1 MEDEKINIQYE
12 NNIYKFKILYLIRT
26 NLPKSEYTYIITF
39 LIKYIGLILFSIS
52 LNEWNSD
59 NAKYISN
66 DERDK
71 INNNGKEQSSL
82 FNVQQF
88 FANLIITGNHFKV
101 LTSFY
106 EIICFIIF
114 CFFIIYLFCIIF
126 VLYLMKLK
134 YHKKNQIS
142 ETDRKLSKINNSS
155 KLEKKIIQ
163 IFTYIFF
170 AIAFLHQYIIEYFIL
185 GFLINFLNFFN
196 IYDKDSFN
204 TTVLK
209 EYSIYINQYILNKSF
224 NSYFM
229 IVINLVVMILSFLF
243 FVAFMILNSNKTLF
257 INNGFPLYGSNK
269 YLFIKIIIFNYNELY
284 GLVNMYSSFLKV
296 KIILIITIINVII
309 ILIDIFLCIFSFSFY
324 PSKIG
329 YISIFIE
336 FFSIFSNAT
345 EILIYLTKSNVNSTK
360 FKLVKLVILL
370 ANSAIFTIFFMYK
383 KNENSLKMFAD
394 NLFSKSF
401 KALSPDDLYFY
412 IKTYLIYSNNKK
424 ENYIKI
430 FRVIQSHTLSCNK
443 KDCPCKVLIP
453 KFMSYSIFTNF
464 SKIKND
470 FSQNEN
476 DLNKDEKTEET
487 IINQK
492 KLSETNII
500 QNKDLI
506 NLLESNNNVKENIGN
521 NIKIQVNEN
530 ETSRKP
536 NLKKKKTELNKKNDN
551 DEKSNKKYS
560 FITDANL
567 LNETNLKSID
577 NNEIDD
583 KNLSL
588 NDDKRK
594 LKDEQFRMIGEQEIV
609 NRIHFLYKRKD
620 YQILETYIFIHLQ
633 YLIKIK
639 QNYRLALYFVGKYL
653 LCGIKFSFLSR
664 YYLYEIKKYINNSII
679 HLQKIKLI
687 NDPYII
693 KYKQENIS
701 LKKLINYLLLYNMIK
716 KLLKYSCEKII
727 YFYSFRCELHNSLSL
742 QKYIKSKIY
751 PVINASEDVQLSIS
765 KLKFLIEK
773 YNKEEKHPIESI
785 ELSYLICNFFKLIY
799 GKISQEI
806 SDNINPILYFKEM
819 HYEKLENEY
828 HLFMMSNPL
837 IISLTKKDSFIIN
850 YFTNIFLNKLGYSF
864 SDLKNKDFHEKLFPG
879 GQDLIKEHSLIM
891 KQFLF
896 CHKNVFSKSK
906 TFLKSKEGYLV
917 SIDFKCK
924 IFPNFS
930 NNFYLISN
938 IIFNDEDSI
947 DEISNLQNENIKKI
961 NNISNDK
968 DKMVNS
974 YSFLLNYDFDFF
986 GLTKNFYLEYDL
998 NQNMFRELR
1007 INFCQFFCIDEA
1019 KLIEEM
1025 HNERSKILKKFSN
1038 SNSKLTLKE
1047 INDAYSIFKNIPVEK
1062 TFKLR
1067 DEKIIDNYFYQSIS
1081 IYDKID
1087 KKKLI
1092 HKIPELISIIDEIG
1106 LDYDWY
1112 IRLQNFKERL
1122 INNSHLLNTK
1132 DTLVS
1137 NLAIEKYKNAKN
1149 DNRHSSI
1156 IEPNGFENNFV
1167 NLPEQYFE
1175 VVYSIKKLGNISYYI
1190 VNLYEKFNNNLAQS
1204 QVSNPVEDII
1214 NKMEGMDDG
1223 LFKKEK
1229 YKKNSLKKTM
1239 KLHRFLST
1247 MTKIEDD
1254 NEEKDIDPT
1263 TRKAKTKIFAP
1274 DFVKKKNSIS
1284 ISTFNPGKTMTEIPT
1299 TEDRSKRNES
1309 KKNVTEFDVKNNDS
1323 KKEENEKD
1331 VEKDSSNN
1339 IELREKSKNQK
1350 TIKILDRNE
1359 YLKKVKF
1366 KKNDYP
1372 EDEEN
1377 SPLITK
1383 DKFNEILKKNNKINK
1398 ILIVILFIIILLAM
1412 VLTVSKFFISLNG
1425 FEISKNVLKTT
1436 IYLEML
1442 KIDIFV
1448 QGILSIIYC
1457 INENENITD
1466 ITNIHTEAQLKIQS
1480 TMDHV
1485 KGLQDQINI
1494 IVNNKYCSEI
1504 LKILEEKFQITTLND
1519 DWSEINKQV
1528 DFLEEIRSLS
1538 YKINSLS
1545 NSTDLCNITNTFYIS
1560 SQKGYERY
1568 HNGDLEKS
1576 NDIQKIVY
1584 YFLRNIYPSYRQRFD
1599 DLSEES
1605 ASTIEKI
1612 WVHFQHTLFYLLIFI
1627 ILTIVIFIIFYIIKY
1642 CFDCS
1647 FYQLLFLYYYNIE
1660 KTQLKFENQIF
1671 YLYKAINDFN
1681 FDSIDYYEYIKSN
1694 ENLIFYNEE
1703 TNNYSNFINN
1713 KHSNHF
1719 VKSIHHSLT
1728 KKKNLKDESSP
1739 SKTNQGNEKGKPIDR
1754 SSFGGSL
1761 LNGSMNGSSS
1771 LLFLNNSKKVPLNN
1785 NIDNNSFL
1793 QNSNDKEEKEN
1804 SKEESID
1811 SLLNMSNKTLPKS
1824 LKLFL
1829 FFILLAMI
1837 IYLGICTLNIIGLF
1851 NENKIWKYSIYL
1863 SINLLERVPKLM
1875 GMLIYACLTIIA
1887 GVDNVVAGSPFTDP
1901 QSKYLSYFQANSLY
1915 YSEDVMNKY
1924 FKDKYFGVLLRDNLR
1939 INYNYNNY
1947 LFQETNDIFTNTK
1960 IWENALNEA
1969 GNFCINSALGE
1980 VLSFQKEYTVYN
1992 FANEINSY
2000 ANSCKNDDT
2009 GINESGSQLEITYI
2023 LEEITNKYIEFIAR
2037 NNSNI
2042 TLEQARKNFFG
2053 SSDIR
2058 RIVVD
2063 MQLSLILYFNTITFA
2078 INYDFINKNN
2088 KIINE
2093 QILYSIILSVI
2104 NFIIILGLLLSIKKN
2119 EKYKKLFGYFSEI
2132 PKSNYSN

>member
-26 NLPKSEYTYIITF
+26 NLPKSEYIYIITY
-39 LIKYIGLILFSIS
+39 LIKYMGLILFSIS
-52 LNEWNSD
+52 LNEWNNEQTKD
-59 NAKYISN
+59 IPNN
-66 DERDK
+66 EREK
-71 INNNGKEQSSL
+71 SNNNFENEESSSF
-82 FNVQQF
+82 FNVQHF
-88 FANLIITGNHFKV
+88 FANLIITGHHFKV
-101 LTSFY
+101 LSSFY
-106 EIICFIIF
+106 EIICLIVFIFFIAYIF
-114 CFFIIYLFCIIF
+114 CFIYVI
-126 VLYLMKLK
+126 YLMKLK
-134 YHKKNQIS
+134 YHSKNQID
-142 ETDRKLSKINNSS
+142 EVNRKLSKINNSS
-155 KLEKKIIQ
+155 KLEKKAIK

-170 AIAFLHQYIIEYFIL
+170 AIAFFHQYIIEYFIL
-185 GFLINFLNFFN
+185 GFLINILNSFN
-196 IYDKDSFN
+196 IYEQESFN
-204 TTVLK
+204 NTVLK
-209 EYSIYINQYILNKSF
+209 EYSIYINQYILNKTF
-224 NSYFM
+224 NSYFI
-229 IVINLVVMILSFLF
+229 IVITLIVMTLSFLF
-243 FVAFMILNSNKTLF
+243 FIAFMVLNSNKTLF
-257 INNGFPLYGSNK
+257 INNGYPFYGNNK

-284 GLVNMYSSFLKV
+284 GLVNMYGSFIKT
-296 KIILIITIINVII
+296 KIILIITIIDII
-309 ILIDIFLCIFSFSFY
+309 ILLIDIFLSFFSFSFY
-324 PSKIG
+324 PSKLG
-329 YISIFIE
+329 YMSIFIE
-336 FFSIFSNAT
+336 FFCIFSNAT

-360 FKLVKLVILL
+360 FKLVKLIILL
-370 ANSAIFTIFFMYK
+370 ANSAIFTIFFMFK
-383 KNENSLKMFAD
+383 KNENSLKIFAD

-401 KALSPDDLYFY
+401 KVLNPDDIYFY
-412 IKTYLIYSNNKK
+412 IKIYLIYSNNKK

-430 FRVIQSHTLSCNK
+430 FRVIQNHTLACNK

-470 FSQNEN
+470 DIQNEIEN
-476 DLNKDEKTEET
+476 NKEERTEET

-492 KLSETNII
+492 KLSETNIL
-500 QNKDLI
+500 QNKDLV
-506 NLLESNNNVKENIGN
+506 NLFDSTNNVKENIGN

-536 NLKKKKTELNKKNDN
+536 NLKKRKTELNKKNDN
-551 DEKSNKKYS
+551 DEKNNKKYS
-560 FITDANL
+560 IVTEANF
-567 LNETNLKSID
+567 LNETNLKSYD

-594 LKDEQFRMIGEQEIV
+594 LKDEQFRMIGEQEII

-679 HLQKIKLI
+679 RLQKIKLI

-727 YFYSFRCELHNSLSL
+727 FFYSFRSELHNSLSL

-751 PVINASEDVQLSIS
+751 PVINAAEDIQLSIS

-785 ELSYLICNFFKLIY
+785 ELSYLISNFFKMVY
-799 GKISQEI
+799 GKISQDILE
-806 SDNINPILYFKEM
+806 NIYPILYFKEM

-837 IISLTKKDSFIIN
+837 IIGLTKKDSFTIN
-850 YFTNIFLNKLGYSF
+850 YFTNIFLNKLGYAC
-864 SDLKNKDFHEKLFPG
+864 SDLMGKDFHEKLFPG

-896 CHKNVFSKSK
+896 NHKNVFCKSK

-924 IFPNFS
+924 IFPNFT
-930 NNFYLISN
+930 NNFSLISN

-947 DEISNLQNENIKKI
+947 DELSNPPNENFKKI
-961 NNISNDK
+961 NNNDK

-1007 INFCQFFCIDEA
+1007 INFCQFFCVDEA

-1038 SNSKLTLKE
+1038 YNNKLTLKE
-1047 INDAYSIFKNIPVEK
+1047 INDAYSIFKNISVEK

-1067 DEKIIDNYFYQSIS
+1067 DEKIIDNYFYQTIS

-1122 INNSHLLNTK
+1122 INNSHFQNSK

-1137 NLAIEKYKNAKN
+1137 NLVNDKHKNIKN

-1156 IEPNGFENNFV
+1156 IEPNGFENNFM

-1175 VVYSIKKLGNISYYI
+1175 VVYSVKKLGSISYYI
-1190 VNLYEKFNNNLAQS
+1190 VNLYERFNNNLAQS
-1204 QVSNPVEDII
+1204 QVSNPVEDIF
-1214 NKMEGMDDG
+1214 NKMEGMDEG

-1229 YKKNSLKKTM
+1229 FKKSSLKKTM

-1247 MTKIEDD
+1247 MTKNEDE

-1263 TRKAKTKIFAP
+1263 TRKAKTKIFSP

-1284 ISTFNPGKTMTEIPT
+1284 INSFNPGKTITEIPT
-1299 TEDRSKRNES
+1299 TEERSKRSES
-1309 KKNVTEFDVKNNDS
+1309 KKNVTEFDIKNNDS
-1323 KKEENEKD
+1323 KKEEKEADKEDN
-1331 VEKDSSNN
+1331 NN

-1350 TIKILDRNE
+1350 TIKIFDKNE
-1359 YLKKVKF
+1359 YLKKMKLT
-1366 KKNDYP
+1366 KKDYA

-1383 DKFNEILKKNNKINK
+1383 DKFIEVLKKNNKVNK
-1398 ILIVILFIIILLAM
+1398 ILIIIIFIIILAAM
-1412 VLTVSKFFISLNG
+1412 ALTVSKFFISLNG

-1466 ITNIHTEAQLKIQS
+1466 ISNIHSEAKLKIKS

-1494 IVNNKYCSEI
+1494 IINNKYCSEI
-1504 LKILEEKFQITTLND
+1504 LKILEDKFEIYSIND
-1519 DWSEINKQV
+1519 DWTETKENV

-1538 YKINSLS
+1538 YKINNLS
-1545 NSTDLCNITNTFYIS
+1545 NSTNLCNITHSFYTS
-1560 SQKGYERY
+1560 AGNAPYRY
-1568 HNGDLEKS
+1568 QIGELEKL
-1576 NDIQKIVY
+1576 NDIQKIVH
-1584 YFLRNIYPSYRQRFD
+1584 YFLRNIYPTYRQRFD

-1605 ASTIEKI
+1605 TNTIERI

-1627 ILTIVIFIIFYIIKY
+1627 ISIIVIFIIFYIIKY

-1660 KTQLKFENQIF
+1660 KEQLKFENQIF
-1671 YLYKAINDFN
+1671 YLYKTINDFN
-1681 FDSIDYYEYIKSN
+1681 YDSIDYFEYVKSN

-1703 TNNYSNFINN
+1703 TNKYYSNFIKN
-1713 KHSNHF
+1713 KNTNHF
-1719 VKSIHHSLT
+1719 VKNIHHSLT
-1728 KKKNLKDESSP
+1728 KKKNYKDETP
-1739 SKTNQGNEKGKPIDR
+1739 QDKGNQGNDKGKPLDR
-1754 SSFGGSL
+1754 NSLGGSF

-1771 LLFLNNSKKVPLNN
+1771 LLFLNNSKKISLNN
-1785 NIDNNSFL
+1785 NIDNNSYL

-1811 SLLNMSNKTLPKS
+1811 SLLNMSKKTLPKS

-1829 FFILLAMI
+1829 FFILLAML
-1837 IYLGICTLNIIGLF
+1837 IYFGVCILNIIGLF
-1851 NENKIWKYSIYL
+1851 KENKIWKYSIYL
-1863 SINLLERVPKLM
+1863 SMNLLERVPKLM
-1875 GMLIYACLTIIA
+1875 GMLIYACVNIIA
-1887 GVDNVVAGSPFTDP
+1887 GVDNTIIGSPFTTP
-1901 QSKYLSYFQANSLY
+1901 QSKYLSYFEANSLY

-1924 FKDKYFGVLLRDNLR
+1924 FKNKYFGVLLRDNLR
-1939 INYNYNNY
+1939 VNYNYNNY

-1960 IWENALNEA
+1960 EWENALNEA

-1980 VLSFQKEYTVYN
+1980 VLSFQEEYTIYD
-1992 FANEINSY
+1992 FASEINYY
-2000 ANSCKNDDT
+2000 ATNCKNDDT
-2009 GINESGSQLEITYI
+2009 GINESGAQLEISYI
-2023 LEEITNKYIEFIAR
+2023 LEEITNKYIEYIAR

-2042 TLEQARKNFFG
+2042 TLDQARKNFFG

-2078 INYDFINKNN
+2078 INNDFINKNN

-2093 QILYSIILSVI
+2093 QILYSGILAII
-2104 NFIIILGLLLSIKKN
+2104 NFIIILCLLLSIKKN
-2119 EKYKKLFGYFSEI
+2119 EKYKKLFAYFSEI
-2132 PKSNYSN
+2132 PKSNYNN

>member
-1 MEDEKINIQYE
+1 MEDEKISIQYE
-12 NNIYKFKILYLIRT
+12 NNIYKYKILYLIRT
-26 NLPKSEYTYIITF
+26 NLPKSEYTYIVIF
-39 LIKYIGLILFSIS
+39 LLKYIGLILFSIS
-52 LNEWNSD
+52 LNEWTSDEAQDNSRQE
-59 NAKYISN
+59 SN
-66 DERDK
+66 NR
-71 INNNGKEQSSL
+71 NEQTSF

-88 FANLIITGNHFKV
+88 FANLLITGNSYKV
-101 LTSFY
+101 LSSFY
-106 EIICFIIF
+106 DKICLVVFL
-114 CFFIIYLFCIIF
+114 FFIIYCFCIIY
-126 VLYLMKLK
+126 VIYLMKIK
-134 YHKKNQIS
+134 YHNKSQIN
-142 ETDRKLSKINNSS
+142 ETDRRLSKINNSS
-155 KLEKKIIQ
+155 KLEKKVIK

-170 AIAFLHQYIIEYFIL
+170 VIAFVHQYIIEYFML
-185 GFLINFLNFFN
+185 GFLVNILNSFS
-196 IYDKDSFN
+196 IYSQDSFN
-204 TTVLK
+204 TYVLK
-209 EYSIYINQYILNKSF
+209 EYRIYINQYILNKSF
-224 NSYFM
+224 NSYLV
-229 IVINLVVMILSFLF
+229 IVMNFVVMTLSFLF

-257 INNGFPLYGSNK
+257 INNGFPLYGNSK
-269 YLFIKIIIFNYNELY
+269 YLFIKIIIFNFSELY
-284 GLVNMYSSFLKV
+284 GLVNMYSSFIKV
-296 KIILIITIINVII
+296 KVILILTIIDIII
-309 ILIDIFLCIFSFSFY
+309 ILIDIFLCFFSFSFY
-324 PSKIG
+324 PSKLG

-370 ANSAIFTIFFMYK
+370 ANSSIFTIFYMLK

-401 KALSPDDLYFY
+401 KVLNPDDLYFY

-453 KFMSYSIFTNF
+453 KYMSYSIFTHF

-470 FSQNEN
+470 IPQNEN
-476 DLNKDEKTEET
+476 DNNKEERTEET
-487 IINQK
+487 IINTK

-500 QNKDLI
+500 QNKDLV
-506 NLLESNNNVKENIGN
+506 NLMDSNNNVKENV
-521 NIKIQVNEN
+521 KIPVNEI

-536 NLKKKKTELNKKNDN
+536 NLKKKKTELNKKGEN
-551 DEKSNKKYS
+551 DEKNNKKYS
-560 FITDANL
+560 IITDANF
-567 LNETNLKSID
+567 LNETNLKSND
-577 NNEIDD
+577 NNEFDD
-583 KNLSL
+583 RNLSL

-594 LKDEQFRMIGEQEIV
+594 LKDEQFIMIGEQEII

-620 YQILETYIFIHLQ
+620 CQILETYIFIHLQ

-727 YFYSFRCELHNSLSL
+727 YFYSFRSELHNSLSL

-751 PVINASEDVQLSIS
+751 PVIYAAEDVQLSIS
-765 KLKFLIEK
+765 KLKYLMEK

-785 ELSYLICNFFKLIY
+785 ELSYLICNFFKLVY
-799 GKISQEI
+799 GKLTQDISE
-806 SDNINPILYFKEM
+806 NINPILYFKEM

-850 YFTNIFLNKLGYSF
+850 YFTNIFLNKLGYTS
-864 SDLKNKDFHEKLFPG
+864 SDLMNKDFHEKLFPG
-879 GQDLIKEHSLIM
+879 GQDLIKEHTLIL

-896 CHKNVFSKSK
+896 FHKNFYCKSK

-924 IFPNFS
+924 IFPNFT
-930 NNFYLISN
+930 NNFFLISN

-947 DEISNLQNENIKKI
+947 DDLSNQQNENMPKI
-961 NNISNDK
+961 HNINNDK
-968 DKMVNS
+968 DKTVNS

-1007 INFCQFFCIDEA
+1007 INFCQFFCVDEA
-1019 KLIEEM
+1019 KLIEEI
-1025 HNERSKILKKFSN
+1025 HNERSKIFRKN
-1038 SNSKLTLKE
+1038 SNFNNKLTLKE
-1047 INDAYSIFKNIPVEK
+1047 INDAYSIFKNIPVDR

-1067 DEKIIDNYFYQSIS
+1067 DEKLIDNYFYQTIS

-1112 IRLQNFKERL
+1112 IRLQNFKDRL
-1122 INNSHLLNTK
+1122 INNNHFLNSK
-1132 DTLVS
+1132 DTIVS
-1137 NLAIEKYKNAKN
+1137 NMNNDKHKNIKN
-1149 DNRHSSI
+1149 ENRHSSVLD
-1156 IEPNGFENNFV
+1156 PNGFENNFM

-1175 VVYSIKKLGNISYYI
+1175 VVYSVKKLSSITYYI

-1204 QVSNPVEDII
+1204 QVSNAVEDII
-1214 NKMEGMDDG
+1214 NKMEGMDEN

-1229 YKKNSLKKTM
+1229 YKKSSLKKTM

-1247 MTKIEDD
+1247 MTKNDD
-1254 NEEKDIDPT
+1254 ENDEKDIDPI

-1284 ISTFNPGKTMTEIPT
+1284 LNNFNPGKTMTEIPT
-1299 TEDRSKRNES
+1299 TEERSKRSES
-1309 KKNVTEFDVKNNDS
+1309 KKNVTEFDIKNNES

-1331 VEKDSSNN
+1331 GDKDNNNNIN

-1350 TIKILDRNE
+1350 TIKIFDKND
-1359 YLKKVKF
+1359 YLKKMKSSR
-1366 KKNDYP
+1366 KDYP

-1383 DKFNEILKKNNKINK
+1383 DKFVEILKKNNKINK
-1398 ILIVILFIIILLAM
+1398 ILITIIFIIILMSM
-1412 VLTVSKFFISLNG
+1412 VLTISKFFISLNG

-1466 ITNIHTEAQLKIQS
+1466 ISNIHSEAKLKIKS

-1494 IVNNKYCSEI
+1494 IVKNKYCSEI
-1504 LKILEEKFQITTLND
+1504 LKILEEKFEIFSLND
-1519 DWSEINKQV
+1519 DWTELNETV

-1538 YKINSLS
+1538 FKINSLS
-1545 NSTDLCNITNTFYIS
+1545 NSTDFCNITNTFYIS
-1560 SQKGYERY
+1560 IQNGNSRY
-1568 HNGDLEKS
+1568 LNGDLEKS
-1576 NDIQKIVY
+1576 NDIQKIVF

-1627 ILTIVIFIIFYIIKY
+1627 ILTIVIFIIFYIVKY

-1660 KTQLKFENQIF
+1660 KAQLKFENQIF

-1681 FDSIDYYEYIKSN
+1681 YDSIDYYEYIKSN

-1703 TNNYSNFINN
+1703 KNKDYSNLIKN
-1713 KHSNHF
+1713 KSTNHF
-1719 VKSIHHSLT
+1719 VKNIHHSLT
-1728 KKKNLKDESSP
+1728 KKKNFKDESTP
-1739 SKTNQGNEKGKPIDR
+1739 NKNNQGNEKGKPIDR
-1754 SSFGGSL
+1754 SSLGGSL

-1771 LLFLNNSKKVPLNN
+1771 FLFLNNSKKLSLNN
-1785 NIDNNSFL
+1785 NIDNNSYL
-1793 QNSNDKEEKEN
+1793 QNSNDKDEKDN

-1829 FFILLAMI
+1829 FFILLAML
-1837 IYLGICTLNIIGLF
+1837 IYFGICILNIIGLF

-1863 SINLLERVPKLM
+1863 SMNLLERVPKLM
-1875 GMLIYACLTIIA
+1875 GMLIYACLTIIS
-1887 GVDNVVAGSPFTDP
+1887 GDDNSITGSPFTDP

-1924 FKDKYFGVLLRDNLR
+1924 FKNKYFGVLLRDNLR

-1960 IWENALNEA
+1960 VWENQLNEA

-1980 VLSFQKEYTVYN
+1980 VLSFQEEYTVYS
-1992 FANEINSY
+1992 FATEIDYY
-2000 ANSCKNDDT
+2000 ATNCKNDDT
-2009 GINESGSQLEITYI
+2009 GINESGAQLEITYI

-2042 TLEQARKNFFG
+2042 TLEQARKNYFG

-2078 INYDFINKNN
+2078 INNDFINKNN

-2093 QILYSIILSVI
+2093 QILYSSILAII
-2104 NFIIILGLLLSIKKN
+2104 NFIIILGLLFSIKKN

-2132 PKSNYSN
+2132 PKSNYNN